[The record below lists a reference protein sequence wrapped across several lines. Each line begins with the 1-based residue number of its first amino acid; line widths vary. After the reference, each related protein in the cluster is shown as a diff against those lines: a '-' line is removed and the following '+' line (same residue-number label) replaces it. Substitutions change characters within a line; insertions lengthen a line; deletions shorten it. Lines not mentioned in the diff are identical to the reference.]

1 MDNSLLVL
9 VVGTA
14 ILIFFGYVIFPEK
27 GLIAKW
33 KKALLTNKRAKIEDA
48 LKHFYDC
55 EYNSTDCSLASISG
69 SLALP
74 KDETTK
80 VIDALANMGLITNS
94 GGGFVLTSEGRAY
107 ALRVI
112 RVHRL
117 WERYLAD
124 ETSVKETEWHAQ
136 AEEMEHRMT
145 IEAANELAAQIGNPI
160 LDPHGDPIPSSKG
173 ELPQN
178 KGIPLSNLAEGEFA
192 KIIHLED
199 EPSTVYAQLI
209 AEGLY
214 VGQQIRMIEKSTN
227 RIKFEVNGDICILAP
242 IIASNVTVNTIP
254 DIRNVVKN
262 FNKLSDLAVGQTGTI
277 IGIAKA
283 VRGQQRRRLLDLGVV
298 PGSEVKAEIQSLG
311 GDPTGYRIRGATI
324 AIRKKH
330 ASQVFIKDIKS
341 E

>member
-1 MDNSLLVL
+1 MDNNLYTLI
-9 VVGTA
+9 VGTS
-14 ILIFFGYVIFPEK
+14 ILLFSGYLFFPEK

-33 KKALLTNKRAKIEDA
+33 KRALLNNKRVKIEDA

-55 EYNSTDCSLASISG
+55 EYNNADCSLASISG
-69 SLALP
+69 SLTLP
-74 KDETTK
+74 KDDAAK
-80 VIDALANMGLITNS
+80 VIDTLQDMGLITNT
-94 GGGFVLTSEGRAY
+94 GDRFILTSEGRSY

-124 ETSVKETEWHAQ
+124 ETSVNETEWHSQ
-136 AEEMEHRMT
+136 AEEMEHMMS

-160 LDPHGDPIPSSKG
+160 MDPHGDPIPSTKG
-173 ELPQN
+173 ELPQ
-178 KGIPLSNLAEGEFA
+178 KIGIPITQLNEGEFA
-192 KIIHLED
+192 KILHLED
-199 EPSTVYAQLI
+199 EPSTVYAQLV

-214 VGQQIRMIEKSTN
+214 VGQQIRMIEKSSN
-227 RIKFEVNGDICILAP
+227 RIKFEANGEIAILAP
-242 IIASNVTVNTIP
+242 IIANNISVNLIP
-254 DIRNVVKN
+254 DSKNVVKS
-262 FNKLSDLAVGQTGTI
+262 FKKLSDLSVGQKGTI
-277 IGIAKA
+277 VGIAKA

-330 ASQVFIKDIKS
+330 ASQVFIKDIIS